1 MSVTR
6 PTLMGLPCASVV
18 VVPPPAADVLLLLL
32 PPPQPAARAERPTAA
47 IATAAHRQ
55 RCLLNEPSLARV
67 SGSVPGDPKP
77 PGPSGSSR
85 QRDPSG
91 AIGRIGWPVTSAMIA
106 KSRS

>member
-18 VVPPPAADVLLLLL
+18 VVPPPAPDVLLLLL

-67 SGSVPGDPKP
+67 SGSVPADPKP
-77 PGPSGSSR
+77 LSVASLSLTPGAPRAARPPARVPAGC
-85 QRDPSG
+85 
-91 AIGRIGWPVTSAMIA
+91 
-106 KSRS
+106 